1 MTGGRSSPMQAGSCI
16 KQRGRGQTLESHAY
30 LSPGSARYSLGHLRE
45 TTRSFVGIEPV
56 PGGCDVSGPL
66 AYTSK
71 ALECVHSLSSFWGCN
86 SALELHCQG
95 RRGSKGQAR

>member
-1 MTGGRSSPMQAGSCI
+1 MQAGSCI

-45 TTRSFVGIEPV
+45 TTCSFVGIEPV

-66 AYTSK
+66 AFPK
-71 ALECVHSLSSFWGCN
+71 LSNVCTHYPVAGVVTVPWSYIARVVG
-86 SALELHCQG
+86 G
-95 RRGSKGQAR
+95 VRGSLGDD